1 MSGTVS
7 GQDTLLGETAAV
19 APPPRAPEDAFA
31 ALFEPGQVIGR
42 YVVLSVLGQGGMGVV
57 LAAYDPELDRK
68 VAVKLVR
75 PDMMRSGSRDRMIRE
90 ARSMARLSH
99 PSVISVY
106 DAGEHQGAI
115 YIAMEFVDGKTLS
128 DLLPSLDGWR
138 GALEV
143 LLPAA
148 RGLAS
153 AHAQEL
159 VHRDFKPDNV
169 MVADDGRVLV
179 MDFGLARA
187 DGDEPIRRS
196 DTGPHALNLLAAA
209 RSSSALGDSDIAL
222 TRAGS
227 MMGTPAYMPP
237 EQFLGGRVDGR
248 ADQFSFCVT
257 LWQAMYGER
266 PFAGAGVWELAD
278 AVTEGRR
285 REPPRGKAVPRWL
298 YAILDR
304 GLQTS
309 PTDRFES
316 MQALLDAIERGRSR
330 RRNVAIAV
338 GLLGPLVVGG
348 AVYGAN
354 EAWEAK
360 MMERCADEARAS
372 LPWPARADEVRAAID
387 EVGTSFGAETF
398 ATISTDLDAWVERFV
413 EARSTLCFDERV
425 EHSMSER
432 AVAATIDCVE
442 STSRSVDGVLET
454 LMDGDRTMLVFA
466 VDNIHAGTSLE
477 PCEDTARLTRMPEA
491 APEIRDQ
498 ARAALRDLSRTP
510 VMQMT
515 GDNAGALELAQ
526 KALES
531 LESSG
536 YAWGI
541 AKGLVRVGSIQM
553 TGGDIDSARVT
564 LERGFYAAGA
574 LGDDELCAEAA
585 RLLSG
590 VGLGSPPHGVD
601 WVRGW
606 MLQARMFHARLD
618 VSSSLPEAEVLE
630 NFAAALSEAG
640 DPSTRDEELAL
651 MREARAIRVAEA
663 GPNHPSVLVADLN
676 IASYEEDPKKAL
688 AALEAGRARMVD
700 AFGTKHP
707 LMVSL
712 WLMTAELRADIGDR
726 ALAAEDATH
735 AVDLSKE
742 LLGEE
747 HPQTHFAVQV
757 LDGVRGPAE
766 P

>member
-7 GQDTLLGETAAV
+7 EQDTLLGQTAAV
-19 APPPRAPEDAFA
+19 APPARASEDAFT
-31 ALFEPGQVIGR
+31 ALFQSGQVIGR

-106 DAGEHQGAI
+106 DAGEHEGAI
-115 YIAMEFVDGKTLS
+115 YIAMEFVEGKTLS
-128 DLLPSLDGWR
+128 ELLPSLNGWR
-138 GALEV
+138 AV
-143 LLPAA
+143 LDVMIPAA
-148 RGLAS
+148 RGLAA

-169 MVADDGRVLV
+169 MVAHDGRVLV

-187 DGDEPIRRS
+187 DGDEPIRA
-196 DTGPHALNLLAAA
+196 DTGPHQIHLLEEA
-209 RSSSALGDSDIAL
+209 RSSSALGDSDVAL
-222 TRAGS
+222 TRAGA

-237 EQFLGGRVDGR
+237 EQFLGGRVDAR

-257 LWQAMYGER
+257 LWQAVYGQR
-266 PFAGAGVWELAD
+266 PFPGEGVWELAD
-278 AVTEGRR
+278 AVMEGRR
-285 REPPRGKAVPRWL
+285 RTPPTGKAVPRWL
-298 YAILDR
+298 YALLDR
-304 GLQTS
+304 GLQTN
-309 PTDRFES
+309 PAERFEGMQS
-316 MQALLDAIERGRSR
+316 MLDAIERGRSR
-330 RRNVAIAV
+330 RRNVAITL

-354 EAWEAK
+354 EAWEARILA
-360 MMERCADEARAS
+360 RCADEARVS
-372 LPWPARADEVRAAID
+372 LPWPSRAEDVRAAID
-387 EVGTSFGAETF
+387 DVGTSFGAETY
-398 ATISTDLDAWVERFV
+398 ATISADLDAWVERFV
-413 EARSTLCFDERV
+413 EARSALCFDERV

-432 AVAATIDCVE
+432 AVAATIECVE

-454 LMDGDRTMLVFA
+454 LMGGDRTMLVFA
-466 VDNIHAGTSLE
+466 VDNIHASTSLE

-498 ARAALRDLSRTP
+498 VRAALRDLSRTS

-515 GDNAGALELAQ
+515 GDNAGALELAEQ
-526 KALES
+526 ALES

-553 TGGDIDSARVT
+553 TGGEIDSARVT

-590 VGLGSPPHGVD
+590 VGLGSPPHDVD
-601 WVRGW
+601 WARGW

-618 VSSSLPEAEVLE
+618 MSSSLREAEVLE
-630 NFAAALSEAG
+630 GFAATLNEAG
-640 DPSTRDEELAL
+640 EPSTRDEEVAL
-651 MREARAIRVAEA
+651 MREARALRVAEA

-676 IASYEEDPKKAL
+676 IAAYEEDPKKAL

-712 WLMTAELRADIGDR
+712 WMMTAQLRADIGDL
-726 ALAAEDATH
+726 ALAVEDARH
-735 AVDLSKE
+735 AVSLSTE

-747 HPQTHFAVQV
+747 HPQTHFAQKV
-757 LDGVRGPAE
+757 LGEVRGLAE